1 MKSIEH
7 KAVVVAVE
15 RNIVEVEMTV
25 NEACHECRAKD
36 LCGATSGEKRVVA
49 IHDTFAKTYTP
60 GEEVIVTLDE
70 IMGVKAV
77 IYAYII
83 PFFIMIAVLFGTK
96 AFEASDLVSGG
107 GALGAAALY
116 YVGLWLMRGKIEK
129 DIVFKYRLLRGLY
142 GKNDKG
148 SLQSR

>member
-7 KAVVVAVE
+7 KAVVVSVE

-49 IHDTFAKTYTP
+49 VHDTFAKTYIP

-83 PFFIMIAVLFGTK
+83 PFFIMITVLFGTK
-96 AFEASDLVSGG
+96 AFETSDEEK
-107 GALGAAALY
+107 LY
-116 YVGLWLMRGKIEK
+116 WEPSTKGIDDFLFTSQAKHY
-129 DIVFKYRLLRGLY
+129 FKV
-142 GKNDKG
+142 KK
-148 SLQSR
+148 

>member
-7 KAVVVAVE
+7 KAVVVSVE

-49 IHDTFAKTYTP
+49 IHDTFAKAYTP
-60 GEEVIVTLDE
+60 GEEVVVTLDE

-83 PFFIMIAVLFGTK
+83 PFFIMITVLFGTK

-129 DIVFKYRLLRGLY
+129 DIVFKINKL
-142 GKNDKG
+142 
-148 SLQSR
+148 